1 MRGALLAGA
10 VLLAGCA
17 RYPGQPVGRERA
29 GGPWPSTVDA
39 PEPVPLG
46 IAATALSFQE
56 GLDGIAEV
64 VAGLRRVP
72 ASETPGFFDPQ
83 ELAAAVLQRHRGRG
97 FGGPLRH
104 ALGIAVIARTPL
116 TPSRLA
122 DLLVDADVQRAT
134 LAARAVEPI
143 GTPYTWGPARS
154 GRSYH
159 VVKADVGAGP
169 VRVDLV
175 FQVTVERWDAPDG
188 SVWIRYDPR
197 PAGPTE
203 HLTYWRGLAIVEPD
217 PYGARLTEVLVVGT
231 DLVVPPFLTGLLRTM
246 ARDTLKDAR
255 RALLQRA
262 AAEGGR

>member
-1 MRGALLAGA
+1 MALGALAV

-17 RYPGQPVGRERA
+17 RYPGQPTGRVRA
-29 GGPWPSTVDA
+29 PGPWPSAVGV
-39 PEPVPLG
+39 PEPEPLG
-46 IAATALSFQE
+46 VTATALSFQE

-83 ELAAAVLQRHRGRG
+83 ELATSILARHRGRG

-104 ALGIAVIARTPL
+104 ALGVAVIARAPL
-116 TPSRLA
+116 APGRLA
-122 DLLVDADVQRAT
+122 DLLVDADVQRDV
-134 LAARAVEPI
+134 LAAREVEPI
-143 GTPYTWGPARS
+143 GSPHTFGPART

-169 VRVDLV
+169 IRVDLV
-175 FQVTVERWDAPDG
+175 FRVTVERWDAPDG

-197 PAGPTE
+197 PAGPVE
-203 HLTYWRGLAIVEPD
+203 HITYWRGLAIIEPD
-217 PYGARLTEVLVVGT
+217 PQGARLTEVLVVGT
-231 DLVVPPFLTGLLRTM
+231 DLVVPPFLTGLLRNM

-255 RALLQRA
+255 RALLRRA
-262 AAEGGR
+262 AAPHAR